1 MSEDALV
8 REVREL
14 HRDLG
19 GWLGS
24 ADNAAR
30 ERFLG
35 QQHAEFSMVT
45 LDGDILTR
53 ATLADHLR
61 GAGGA
66 VPGLRIDIDDIEILV
81 RTAETAAVRFRER
94 HRHGDTVAAR
104 LTTAVLLTD
113 PAARNGLRWRSVH
126 ETACADK

>member
-1 MSEDALV
+1 MSADALV

-14 HRDLG
+14 HDDLG
-19 GWLGS
+19 GWLGT
-24 ADNAAR
+24 ADDAAR

-35 QQHAEFSMVT
+35 QQHPDFSMVT

-53 ATLADHLR
+53 ATLADRLR

-81 RTAETAAVRFRER
+81 RAAQTAVVRFRER
-94 HRHGDTVAAR
+94 HRHGETVTSR